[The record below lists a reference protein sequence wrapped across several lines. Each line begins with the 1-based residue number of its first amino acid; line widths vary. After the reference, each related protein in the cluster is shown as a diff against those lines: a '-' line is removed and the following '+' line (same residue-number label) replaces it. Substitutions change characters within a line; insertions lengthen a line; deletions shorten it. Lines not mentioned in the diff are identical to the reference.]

1 MNRCLTATAC
11 LLALASLPVQS
22 CDHADPLASSAPGP
36 APAAT
41 AATQPALAAAGPTA
55 DARPHVA
62 NAAPGDPAAAKAEPS
77 AEPFRDGAQT
87 FAAVKDTLLKRYYRT
102 DLSEDD
108 LYRAAVAGMLQFV
121 DPPRGTWNKL
131 MSPAELREMNADMRG
146 EIVGIGIEI
155 KFDKESGTSDV
166 IWIVPGSP
174 AEQAGLEVGDKVL
187 TVNGQFYKGRE
198 LRDVVND
205 IRGKAG
211 EPVRLSTLRGSEVV
225 QRTVQRQRIAYDVV
239 SSLLLPGDVGYLYIQ
254 HFTDKTR
261 HAVEEALER
270 LAQKRSR
277 ALVLDL
283 RGNQGGLFDAAVQT
297 AELFLKKGAPIVK
310 IRQRGGAER
319 TLASER
325 PSPVSPG
332 PIALLVDSGTASGA
346 ELFAAALHEGL
357 RAPLIGLRTYG
368 KGSAQELEELP
379 NHYGIKYTVS
389 LFLTPGGQSLEG
401 EGLLPDVEVGLSTT
415 LSIEEQEKLRARLLR
430 VLDPARRLASDVQL
444 RTALNL
450 LRLQLR

>member
-1 MNRCLTATAC
+1 MNRSLTAC
-11 LLALASLPVQS
+11 LLALASVPIAGS
-22 CDHADPLASSAPGP
+22 CDREAPPPSQSLVVAQSTAPSSA
-36 APAAT
+36 AE
-41 AATQPALAAAGPTA
+41 
-55 DARPHVA
+55 ARS
-62 NAAPGDPAAAKAEPS
+62 AAPSPLG
-77 AEPFRDGAQT
+77 AEPFGGGAQA
-87 FAAVKDTLLKRYYRT
+87 FAAVKDTLLKKYYRT
-102 DLSEDD
+102 DLTDDD
-108 LYRAAVAGMLQFV
+108 LYRAAVAGMLQYV
-121 DPPRGTWNKL
+121 DPQRGTWNKL
-131 MSPAELREMNADMRG
+131 LSPQELREMNADMRG
-146 EIVGIGIEI
+146 EIVGVGVEI
-155 KFDKESGTSDV
+155 KFDAESGTSDV
-166 IWIVPGSP
+166 IWIIPGSP
-174 AEQAGLEVGDKVL
+174 AEAAGLQVGDKLL

-211 EPVRLSTLRGSEVV
+211 EPVRLTTLRGSEVI

-239 SSLLLPGDVGYLYIQ
+239 SSLMLPGDVGYLYIQ

-261 HAVEEALER
+261 PAVEEALGQ
-270 LAQKRSR
+270 LASRRAR

-297 AELFLKKGAPIVK
+297 AEVFLKKGTPIVK
-310 IRQRGGAER
+310 IRQRGGIER
-319 TLASER
+319 TLSSEHSGAT
-325 PSPVSPG
+325 PAGPVA
-332 PIALLVDSGTASGA
+332 ILVDSGTASGA

-389 LFLTPGGQSLEG
+389 LFLTPSGQPLEG
-401 EGLLPDVEVGLSTT
+401 EGLTPDVEVGLSTT
-415 LSIEEQEKLRARLLR
+415 ISLEEQEKLRARLLR
-430 VLDPARRLASDVQL
+430 VLQPDKRLASDVQL

>member
-1 MNRCLTATAC
+1 MNHRLTTATAC
-11 LLALASLPVQS
+11 MLALASLPVQS
-22 CDHADPLASSAPGP
+22 CDHTDPLATAP
-36 APAAT
+36 T
-41 AATQPALAAAGPTA
+41 AASQPALAAAAGPA
-55 DARPHVA
+55 AEARPHAA
-62 NAAPGDPAAAKAEPS
+62 NAAAPAPGDPAARTEPS
-77 AEPFRDGAQT
+77 AEPFSGGAQT

-108 LYRAAVAGMLQFV
+108 LYRAAVAGMLQFA

-155 KFDKESGTSDV
+155 KFDPESGTSDV

-187 TVNGQFYKGRE
+187 TVNGRFYKGRE

-211 EPVRLSTLRGSEVV
+211 EPVRISTLRGSEVV

-261 HAVEEALER
+261 HAVEEALDR

-277 ALVLDL
+277 ALVIDL

-297 AELFLKKGAPIVK
+297 AELFLKKGTPIVK

-319 TLASER
+319 TLVSER
-325 PSPVSPG
+325 QSPAAPG
-332 PIALLVDSGTASGA
+332 PIALLVDGGTASGA

-389 LFLTPGGQSLEG
+389 LFLTPGGQPFEG

-415 LSIEEQEKLRARLLR
+415 ISSEEQEKLRARLLR
-430 VLDPARRLASDVQL
+430 VLDPGRRLASDVQL